1 MQVPCRIH
9 ASPTRNP
16 CRTHADLTQNQH
28 NTHAESTQKPRRI
41 HANHT
46 RIRALLFCCI
56 RSSTCHHSF
65 RRLLRSRVATQ
76 IRSGVSGQAARNA
89 SSKAFRSSFR
99 SRSMRA
105 ATTASGPPR
114 RSSSKQARNE
124 EQVRL
129 PLSPVAAATC
139 AYVILGSSR
148 KLRRP
153 RRGYEGLGYETGYE
167 TGMKRV

>member
-16 CRTHADLTQNQH
+16 CRTHADLTQNQR

-46 RIRALLFCCI
+46 RIRALFFCCI
-56 RSSTCHHSF
+56 RPSTCHSSRHSF

-114 RSSSKQARNE
+114 RSSSKHVRNE
-124 EQVRL
+124 EQARLLSLARSCGNLRLRNHWLEPEAAKAKAWVRG
-129 PLSPVAAATC
+129 PGV
-139 AYVILGSSR
+139 
-148 KLRRP
+148 
-153 RRGYEGLGYETGYE
+153 
-167 TGMKRV
+167 